1 MPVDKNIVDSILE
14 TYRNMFK
21 ELEDK
26 NASGES
32 FDKMKGALDRM
43 ESLALETDDVA
54 EFTAKL
60 TTQNL
65 FIEFS
70 NAYSETL
77 SSMLKEEYSKGD
89 GDQILLEK
97 ALEAYKYAINQ
108 LEGKPNSEKL
118 IAPIEELIELGS
130 SGVSYPVFL
139 KTAEEKGLNE
149 ALKGS
154 IVVRDSILAD
164 LEFAGFMHLPL
175 EAQKNREILK
185 TFDELASNSAFGVPD
200 SFEFGLARQRIEW
213 DYVPQINRWHLT
225 IRLWEKMLENVY
237 DWLDSFCSFAPK
249 DDRWLDM
256 RGHSFTMRNI
266 KRTRECNPGILKSR
280 EKIFY
285 DYFQMTWEDVFNHK
299 TFINEYDARRVWYS
313 DETLQLIKKA
323 YNYCK
328 PFNKP
333 DDELIREAE
342 EIYAGKRYKRPDA
355 FQFSTED
362 KNRFTAMFGEEKYK
376 EMFG

>member
-1 MPVDKNIVDSILE
+1 MSVDKNIADSILE
-14 TYRNMFK
+14 TYRNMFR

-32 FDKMKGALDRM
+32 FDRMKDALNRM

-77 SSMLKEEYSKGD
+77 SSMLKDEYSKGN

-118 IAPIEELIELGS
+118 ITPIEELIELGS

-139 KTAEEKGLNE
+139 KIAEEKGLNE

-164 LEFAGFMHLPL
+164 LEFAEFMHLPL
-175 EAQKNREILK
+175 EAQKNLEILK
-185 TFDELASNSAFGVPD
+185 TFDEMASQSTFGVPD
-200 SFEFGLARQRIEW
+200 SFEFGLGRQRIEW
-213 DYVPQINRWHLT
+213 TYAPKINHWNLM
-225 IRLWEKMLENVY
+225 IRFWGKMLENIY

-266 KRTRECNPGILKSR
+266 KRTQECNPGILKSR

-285 DYFQMTWEDVFNHK
+285 EYFQLAWEDIFSQD
-299 TFINEYDARRVWYS
+299 TFINEYNARRVWYS
-313 DETLQLIKKA
+313 DETLQLIKKT
-323 YNYCK
+323 YDYCK

-333 DDELIREAE
+333 DTELIREAE

-362 KNRFTAMFGEEKYK
+362 KNRFIAMFGEEKYK